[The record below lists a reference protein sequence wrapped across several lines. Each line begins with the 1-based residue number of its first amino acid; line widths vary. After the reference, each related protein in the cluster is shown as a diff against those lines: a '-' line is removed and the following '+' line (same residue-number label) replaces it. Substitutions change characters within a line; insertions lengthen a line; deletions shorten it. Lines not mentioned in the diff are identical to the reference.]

1 MIVLSDAMM
10 TPAVIIRVC
19 QILTTKKKGVLVGK
33 NVQKAVPVSNAMTAS
48 SVKTPVLMSKKTRI
62 LLR

>member
-1 MIVLSDAMM
+1 MIALSDAMM

-19 QILTTKKKGVLVGK
+19 QILTTKKKDVRVGK

-48 SVKTPVLMSKKTRI
+48 SVKTLVLM
-62 LLR
+62 